1 MSLSKNITD
10 DKKPIPRARL
20 VELLT
25 PGKKPTIKAEA
36 PSLKNVS
43 VTGKRVEAP
52 KEIKPSIQSST
63 AVVKTIVP
71 AEYEGVDQRK
81 SVAMDNTIE
90 KMATADGYAPP
101 AKGTSLYNNY
111 KTQIDFAKDKLVID
125 KDEEGRPMYGDKKSF
140 WESLQTALTQYQTS
154 VASGATY
161 IDSDDETNRRFL
173 ENNRYKST
181 LRPGIPKFEN
191 ELGAIAGGLFDP
203 IVASTVIGLPTAA
216 ATIFGVPG
224 AAQMGAGLM
233 AGTVGADMVKS
244 KYGTALE
251 ENYLLARE
259 QGMPVNEAYEK
270 AKTVAAKAAG
280 VESIVQVGFAGMGAI
295 GQAPKALLGAVQ
307 PTQRVSRI
315 LSATPKK
322 DALKVFAKGFGENL
336 RSAVG
341 LGGLVGGGQAVV
353 DNASEQEGIHVENKE
368 ERAIEGAGHM
378 VAMDLAIKMLM
389 HSPGAIASVSKSA
402 KSFAKGLLAS
412 DSKLTA
418 DFVAEMEAAGQ
429 YEKGTKNVIMSEVKK
444 YSEAAKK
451 TPDFLG
457 DGVKKNIATGLIE
470 KRTKLEA
477 EFNQLDPVFRE
488 QKQIEID
495 EINARLRELTTT
507 DKPFSVETE
516 LQPKT
521 TENATTE
528 TTGQVK
534 EGAAEGGVSE
544 YQGTGEGEQVQ
555 AGKQAEA
562 PKTDIGDSTIPVTEE
577 KGKLI
582 LSHGGDVKIEKFDE
596 SKIKGGARGELGKGF
611 YFSEDTKYKD
621 YGKETTSIDAS
632 SLNLIDQNAKVPSD
646 LIERLLEWNN
656 NLPESSFGLGKKEIS
671 KDYIDTVKRVIKE
684 KPSYSF
690 DDVRRTVNEKYP
702 ADREGLW
709 SEMMV
714 GVGIDGMKATQGD
727 GKGGSSIR
735 QAVIYPNPKLDS
747 LIVKENAPSVSVAD
761 KIRSLKINPYILVG
775 GNKNVMQMNIAGV
788 PIRAYNIAVESIALA
803 VEAGENIAAAV
814 SKAIKDLKDKGY
826 NVDEK
831 DFKKRMM
838 PEGEVMSKSEKSRRE
853 AELGME
859 GIGAND
865 YVELQRQAQEMFAKS
880 DSQGKVIELRDKI
893 KNLEKSK
900 KSLSA
905 EDAVKVQQ
913 EIDGL
918 NNQIEEVR
926 SSSAKEIVGK
936 LREAQE
942 VKGDTKN
949 IPDSLFEQIAK
960 EASEPGFKPTIK
972 EPPVKTASIV
982 KSEYSLEKILTNPKE
997 VFKAMYTSATTQAK
1011 FTAERLKLTADAVA
1025 NAIFNEKGERVNPK
1039 AVVRAIQKFVT
1050 SKMDTETAAQ
1060 EFAANINEIK
1070 RLSVNAR
1077 KYGEIRGKIRDIKS
1091 ASTNKKFATEA
1102 TRRTTADVDFIA
1114 PSKVRDYE
1122 VDANGKMV
1130 EVDTDSAINEYAALL
1145 EDYRKSISG
1154 EIPNADKARLKL
1166 IDFVNDKRDKYEA
1179 MQVQKREA
1187 KRAAY
1192 EAKYDKLLSE
1202 GKVAVD
1208 ENGKPTVSKQEYV
1221 DSLIDPKKEVSEE
1234 TYDLTLEDDTDAE
1247 VMRDMTDVRQEMLK
1261 EAIDNGELDVDL
1273 VEDAR
1278 LIAGID
1284 AKKISNRNIQLFN
1297 NIIEDIVN
1305 GEAPSRMGEIVSDI
1319 EAYNNKVELLEGK
1332 TNIRDM
1338 AKYQKAGLFTNIG
1351 RAIGIERGVGAY
1363 ADLGLSNLFRLVT
1376 SNAKGAAAIRKV
1388 IWAPFEKQ
1396 NLAVNNMSK
1405 EFAQDLSDV
1414 FTRKSI
1420 ITVENGVEK
1429 VISFVAKPLTSVN
1442 SYRIG
1447 VASTLAQFEDLIRN
1461 IQTIADATKT
1471 LSEKS
1476 YQNGKRAKDYLD
1488 NTMIALQ
1495 ELGIIRGFTS
1505 DENGVITN
1513 IEVNDA
1519 ITMEQ
1524 INSRLNDRETYA
1536 ISIMKSKF
1544 KDIAPDLDNTMR
1556 QYFGTAID
1564 MSNEN
1569 YLPLSPMLFG
1579 EAPEVLVEGVID
1591 NKIPSHVSVMRSST
1605 TRARQNNLVNVV
1617 SKNGQN
1623 VLVNYNF
1630 DSFSTLPR
1638 KFHESANT
1646 AYTTAPVT
1654 ALRKTINSKE
1664 FIEFISGKFNQKE
1677 TEYIDNKRYFR
1688 SQISDVINMERQ
1700 PFVLNKQMEAQR
1712 NRLSR
1717 FFMGR
1722 MLNSVDAVVKQYAP
1736 AIPLMLMHGGVEPL
1750 SISYSILAGKRLTDP
1765 RMAGML
1771 KEFYS
1776 QTSKANRATASID
1789 AFQQKVKSI
1798 DNNIFVRK
1806 TLNAYDMVEGV
1817 AGISLNLGDDATTMQ
1832 SLLVGY
1838 IKGLKL
1844 SGKIE
1849 SYAEFNLE
1857 NELRNGLDP
1866 TALSH
1871 AEQFLSFINNESTS
1885 AKKGKVFRESNALY
1899 MRMLQS
1905 FSHNQNV
1912 NALIDLGIL
1921 QDSFSG
1927 KTSSDDAK
1935 EAALGLGMYLA
1946 NIGGYGLTVY
1956 GLGYTNY
1963 KISKKALE
1971 YSGVKLHQNEEEQK
1985 KNFNRD
1991 ATRITIGNS
2000 VEAVTGRAPL
2010 PMASMFKFAAGAA
2023 YDYAKNNIA
2032 EQEKVMGKDLTG
2044 TIYDD
2049 NFSPVLMNQ
2058 YGGMTGSFMQSL
2070 ETIYG
2075 LGKELK
2081 TGEDIKDQ
2089 YSDLIPDQKN
2099 AMYNAEMVKR
2109 WSLMLPFKSVSKYA
2123 GSVQKVIK
2131 DHKINQID
2139 VDSDMY
2145 IRSQLAKSNMELAL
2159 AKYSKEELEEAVAY
2173 VNYKEKTDKNY
2184 INYLSTTVKKYS
2196 ENRLKASKIEEM
2208 SSGIFGT
2215 ETSKILKNISTKNGN
2230 DVIRI
2235 MNNRYVGKDA
2245 NNSEEVKFMLMNGVI
2260 TPTEYAVSAAYDAN
2274 GKLRVDASDEKIMAE
2289 VMKRRVDGDMLSR
2302 FSMIPKG
2309 NPIPKI
2315 DGKNIFQ
2322 IYQQFSSSIYQ
2333 ERQKKK

>member
-1 MSLSKNITD
+1 MSLSKNTTD

-36 PSLKNVS
+36 PSLKGVS

-90 KMATADGYAPP
+90 KMATADGYAAP

-125 KDEEGRPMYGDKKSF
+125 KDEDGKPMYGNQKPF

-173 ENNRYKST
+173 ENKRYKST
-181 LRPGIPKFEN
+181 LRPGIPQFESTA
-191 ELGAIAGGLFDP
+191 GAFAGSLFEP
-203 IVASTVIGLPTAA
+203 IVSSVVIGLPTAV
-216 ATIFGVPG
+216 TSMVGVPG
-224 AAQMGAGLM
+224 AAQMGAALT

-251 ENYLLARE
+251 ENYFLARE
-259 QGMPVNEAYEK
+259 QGIPVNEAYEK
-270 AKTVAAKAAG
+270 ARTVAAKAAG

-295 GQAPKALLGAVQ
+295 GQAPKALLGAVA
-307 PTQRVSRI
+307 PTQRVARI

-341 LGGLVGGGQAVV
+341 LGGLVGAGQAVV
-353 DNASEQEGIHVENKE
+353 DNASEQEGLHVENKE

-378 VAMDLAIKMLM
+378 VAMDLAIKMLFKI
-389 HSPGAIASVSKSA
+389 PGTAISVSKSA

-429 YEKGTKNVIMSEVKK
+429 YEKGTKTAVMAEVKK

-470 KRTKLEA
+470 KRTKLET
-477 EFNQLDPVFRE
+477 ELNRLDPVFRD

-495 EINARLRELTTT
+495 QINTRLRELTAT

-516 LQPKT
+516 LKPKT
-521 TENATTE
+521 TEYATTE

-544 YQGTGEGEQVQ
+544 YQGANQGEQVQ
-555 AGKQAEA
+555 ASKQAEA

-577 KGKLI
+577 VAPETPVVSFSNKIRKL
-582 LSHGGDVKIEKFDE
+582 KFDE
-596 SKIKGGARGELGKGF
+596 SVLTGGDKGA
-611 YFSEDTKYKD
+611 
-621 YGKETTSIDAS
+621 
-632 SLNLIDQNAKVPSD
+632 
-646 LIERLLEWNN
+646 
-656 NLPESSFGLGKKEIS
+656 
-671 KDYIDTVKRVIKE
+671 
-684 KPSYSF
+684 
-690 DDVRRTVNEKYP
+690 
-702 ADREGLW
+702 
-709 SEMMV
+709 
-714 GVGIDGMKATQGD
+714 
-727 GKGGSSIR
+727 
-735 QAVIYPNPKLDS
+735 
-747 LIVKENAPSVSVAD
+747 
-761 KIRSLKINPYILVG
+761 
-775 GNKNVMQMNIAGV
+775 MQSNIAGL
-788 PIRAYNIAVESIALA
+788 PIGIYNASIEAIALS
-803 VEAGENIAAAV
+803 VEAGEAVVSAISKQIESLKKGGYAFDEAKFQKTIEQLEKVNKEKGRVAAESEMAGIKTEDYTNLQRIALEKYKESEIFRDPAEMGKRLRAELDKKMDTSKISDDVFEMIGLDAVVNEKEAPFMPGPKNAAAKPV
-814 SKAIKDLKDKGY
+814 S
-826 NVDEK
+826 E
-831 DFKKRMM
+831 FR
-838 PEGEVMSKSEKSRRE
+838 
-853 AELGME
+853 AE
-859 GIGAND
+859 
-865 YVELQRQAQEMFAKS
+865 Q
-880 DSQGKVIELRDKI
+880 
-893 KNLEKSK
+893 
-900 KSLSA
+900 
-905 EDAVKVQQ
+905 
-913 EIDGL
+913 
-918 NNQIEEVR
+918 
-926 SSSAKEIVGK
+926 
-936 LREAQE
+936 
-942 VKGDTKN
+942 
-949 IPDSLFEQIAK
+949 
-960 EASEPGFKPTIK
+960 
-972 EPPVKTASIV
+972 
-982 KSEYSLEKILTNPKE
+982 ILTNPKE
-997 VFKAMYTSATTQAK
+997 VFKAIYTSATKQAK
-1011 FTAERLKLTADAVA
+1011 FTAERLKLSADAVA

-1039 AVVRAIQKFVT
+1039 AVVKAIRTFVS
-1050 SKMDTETAAQ
+1050 SKMDTDTAAQ

-1077 KYGEIRGKIRDIKS
+1077 KYGEIRGQIRDIKS
-1091 ASTNKKFATEA
+1091 ASTNKAFATEA
-1102 TRRTTADVDFIA
+1102 TRRTTADMDFIA

-1130 EVDTDSAINEYAALL
+1130 EVDTDSAINEYVALL

-1154 EIPNADKARLKL
+1154 EIPGADKARLKL

-1179 MQVQKREA
+1179 MQVQKREV